1 MLIRCFKSVST
12 NLVFRKGGHDQRRE
26 DSWSGANAVDDSVQR
41 ARVVG
46 SQILRIGQ
54 IGSCGSTVE
63 AQRNGHYGHANVGI
77 ATEVGQ
83 DYQHNAGQDVS
94 YPRKIGKL

>member
-63 AQRNGHYGHANVGI
+63 AQDLAQELWSGGDQEKQTPHTAVVEH
-77 ATEVGQ
+77 
-83 DYQHNAGQDVS
+83 H
-94 YPRKIGKL
+94 